1 MKIIHVISS
10 LTKGGGERVAVEL
23 ANKAAEKGD
32 EVTIIAAWPVN
43 PVFLQNDLNA
53 SVDIKFIG
61 KTKGLAYF
69 KIIFWILK
77 HKSWIS
83 SKDVLHCHL
92 TFGAVFGSAVSIM
105 IKLMGKKKSPII
117 VETYHAVG
125 MPIPKF
131 NRWAHSRMVL
141 LRDGLVLMATDP
153 YWNNFIIKTPGLKIA
168 IIPNGISVLEPQKNI
183 ELKQQFLKELGIEG
197 TYKYIVGTVSNLR
210 PDRQPWLYIPIF
222 KEIHK
227 SLGND
232 VQFILAGDG
241 VEFDKI
247 KGLVKQHG
255 LLGYVHMPGFVNN
268 PALPISNMDIY
279 VSVSVGET
287 TGISMVE
294 AAMCQKPIVAIQLV
308 ESYHAKK
315 EDWVWSHTDTKEV
328 AKKIIFLLQN
338 KQERNTLADKQNK
351 FVINSFTSEAMYNS
365 YNSFYKEIL
374 A

>member
-61 KTKGLAYF
+61 KTKWLAYF

-92 TFGAVFGSAVSIM
+92 TFGAVFGSAVSII

-183 ELKQQFLKELGIEG
+183 ELKKQFLKELGIEG

-222 KEIHK
+222 INK
-227 SLGND
+227 S
-232 VQFILAGDG
+232 
-241 VEFDKI
+241 I
-247 KGLVKQHG
+247 K
-255 LLGYVHMPGFVNN
+255 
-268 PALPISNMDIY
+268 
-279 VSVSVGET
+279 
-287 TGISMVE
+287 
-294 AAMCQKPIVAIQLV
+294 
-308 ESYHAKK
+308 
-315 EDWVWSHTDTKEV
+315 W
-328 AKKIIFLLQN
+328 
-338 KQERNTLADKQNK
+338 
-351 FVINSFTSEAMYNS
+351 
-365 YNSFYKEIL
+365 
-374 A
+374 